1 MLINAE
7 KVKRNKAID
16 KAARMF
22 FLAMALLSSSF
33 IVILVLF
40 IFMKGI
46 SPFLPNYQY
55 GTVNL
60 IDFLFGMTYRQD
72 QKLYGVGFI
81 VINTLISSFAALL
94 ISLPISV
101 LTALFI
107 VKIAP
112 KQLSGL
118 MQAVV
123 ELLAS
128 IPSIVYGVF
137 AAGVLTDFVKWL
149 ASLFN
154 VTTAGDRKSVV

>member
-60 IDFLFGMTYRQD
+60 IDFL
-72 QKLYGVGFI
+72 LV
-81 VINTLISSFAALL
+81 
-94 ISLPISV
+94 
-101 LTALFI
+101 
-107 VKIAP
+107 
-112 KQLSGL
+112 
-118 MQAVV
+118 
-123 ELLAS
+123 
-128 IPSIVYGVF
+128 
-137 AAGVLTDFVKWL
+137 
-149 ASLFN
+149 
-154 VTTAGDRKSVV
+154 